1 MKENDGEKE
10 REKGYGSKGNRSQRS
25 YLFYFVRG
33 KNSSRVESNDKRKK
47 KKNFKKQEQGPKN
60 C

>member
-1 MKENDGEKE
+1 MTGRKREKRDMEVKGIDHSAVTFFILLGEKIHQGFKVMIK
-10 REKGYGSKGNRSQRS
+10 EK
-25 YLFYFVRG
+25 
-33 KNSSRVESNDKRKK
+33 KK